1 MSAKIKMPKF
11 FMPKLDFFVNL
22 LNQRSERQKQLIIGF
37 VVVLVL
43 FLDFALLVKPT
54 ARILFED
61 VPKIAPL
68 KQELKGLIEDH
79 KNKDEIQKKWEELKL
94 SLKERNSVFISQ
106 DETPALLE
114 NLSKQAQESGVK
126 ITSLEPSGD
135 AAAPSK
141 GSCAPL
147 PIEIKA
153 NAGTHELGKFLS
165 NLETG
170 RTFFRVKDLR
180 ISANTQSERKHQIDL
195 SLEAYKIEK

>member
-1 MSAKIKMPKF
+1 MTPTKPPKLVV
-11 FMPKLDFFVNL
+11 PKLDFIVRL
-22 LNQRSERQKQLIIGF
+22 LNQCTERQKQLIIGA
-37 VVVLVL
+37 VIVSVL
-43 FLDFALLVKPT
+43 FLDFTLLVKPT
-54 ARILFED
+54 AKILFED

-68 KQELKGLIEDH
+68 KQELKGLIEDD

-94 SLKERNSVFISQ
+94 SLKERNSAFISQ

-126 ITSLEPSGD
+126 ITSLEPSGE
-135 AAAPSK
+135 AVVPAK
-141 GSCAPL
+141 GSYAPF

-153 NAGTHELGKFLS
+153 SAGTHEFGKFLS

-170 RTFFRVKDLR
+170 STFFRVKNLR
-180 ISANTQSERKHQIDL
+180 ISSDAQNERKHRIDL